1 MLPWST
7 FGQRDDKEQPLIIE
21 VKIIGIIDAVKEGK
35 SPIIQAIE
43 INFADT

>member
-1 MLPWST
+1 MLPWSI

-21 VKIIGIIDAVKEGK
+21 LRVIGIIDADKEGK
-35 SPIIQAIE
+35 SHIIQAIE